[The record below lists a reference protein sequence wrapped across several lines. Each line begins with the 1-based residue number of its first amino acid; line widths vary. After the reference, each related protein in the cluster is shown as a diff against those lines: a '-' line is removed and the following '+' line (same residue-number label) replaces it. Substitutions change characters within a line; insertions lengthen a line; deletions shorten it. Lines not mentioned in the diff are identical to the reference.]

1 MEHSAGR
8 NARRS
13 DPSAAGPAR
22 AGWMPTD
29 PPVVMGS
36 PPGAL
41 PAYVSNGLMGLRVR
55 EVPLRAGVATLSG
68 LAGEDPTTRVESAPY
83 VPYPLT
89 GDLKVNAVWL
99 SDATQA
105 VDGLEQRYDFSC
117 GELHSRFR
125 YTIDGTAAE
134 VDVVTFASRS
144 EPTVAL
150 QEVTVRVSA
159 PCDLRFRASIDPMST
174 PGTWL
179 GRETSTPGEDEPGV
193 DGVMWWETF
202 GGLSTCGIAY
212 VTTCDGDGD
221 VERSRHEW
229 GDQSALVTE
238 YAVRARPGRPYR
250 LRQMAS
256 LVPSVL
262 HHQPHREAT
271 RLAARAEH
279 LGFDALRLENRAAWR
294 ELWRGRIRLVG
305 ADDAWQQLTDASLFY
320 LLSSVHPSS
329 PSSTSMFGLA
339 RWPDYHYYYGHVM
352 WDIEFFSVP
361 VLTLLYP
368 AAART
373 LLEYRSGVV
382 PAARANAKLNGRRGL
397 QFPWQSGQLYGEESA
412 PGKGSASHFEDH
424 VSLDVAWSFG
434 HFAHLT
440 GDTGFGREQAWPVLQ
455 GVADWVA
462 SRVTKTDRGYEIQRS
477 MGIAEREMPADNQA
491 FTNMAAVVVL
501 QQAIALGEKLGCDV
515 DPRWS
520 DIAQAMVIP
529 RDSRAGVIRSHDGH
543 RMTET
548 KGPTPDPL
556 AGFFPLGY
564 TAEPALERATI
575 EAYLKVAERYLGSPM
590 LSPLYGVW
598 AAWVGDRRRS
608 LALFEQGFGRFTSE
622 RFLQPLEYDPDVFP
636 DEGRAGPFFANLS
649 GFLQGCLF
657 GLPGLRVDG
666 GDPAGWGRRPVVL
679 PAGWKAIEVDRVWIR
694 GAPARLVARQGAP
707 RAEVTLG
714 AATMEST

>member
-1 MEHSAGR
+1 
-8 NARRS
+8 
-13 DPSAAGPAR
+13 
-22 AGWMPTD
+22 
-29 PPVVMGS
+29 
-36 PPGAL
+36 
-41 PAYVSNGLMGLRVR
+41 MGLRVR
-55 EVPLRAGVATLSG
+55 EIPLRAGFATLSG
-68 LAGEDPTTRVESAPY
+68 LAGEDAVTRVESAPY
-83 VPYPLT
+83 VPYPLA
-89 GDLKVNAVWL
+89 GDIKVGSVWL

-125 YTIDGTAAE
+125 FTIDGTSAE
-134 VDVVTFASRS
+134 VEVVTLASRS
-144 EPTVAL
+144 EPSVAM

-159 PCDLRFRASIDPMST
+159 ACELRLRATIDPLST
-174 PGTWL
+174 PGTWR
-179 GRETSTPGEDEPGV
+179 GRETATPGEQEPAV
-193 DGVMWWETF
+193 DGAMWWETL

-212 VTTCDGDGD
+212 TTTFDGDGAMD
-221 VERSRHEW
+221 RRRQEW
-229 GDQSALVTE
+229 GRESPLLTE

-250 LRQMAS
+250 LRQITS

-262 HHQPHREAT
+262 HHQPHREAI
-271 RLAARAEH
+271 RLAARAAH
-279 LGFDALRLENRAAWR
+279 VGFDALRVENRAAWA

-305 ADDAWQQLTDASLFY
+305 ADDAWQHLADASLFY

-373 LLEYRSGVV
+373 LLEYRSGVL
-382 PAARANAKLNGRRGL
+382 PAARANAKLNGYRGL
-397 QFPWQSGQLYGEESA
+397 QFPWESGQMYGEESA

-434 HFAHLT
+434 HFADVT
-440 GDTGFGREQAWPVLQ
+440 GDEGFGREHVWPVLQ
-455 GVADWVA
+455 GVADWVC
-462 SRVTKTDRGYEIQRS
+462 SRVTRTERGHEIRRS
-477 MGIAEREMPADNQA
+477 MGIAEREMPTDNQA

-501 QQAIALGEKLGCDV
+501 QQAIALGERLDKDV
-515 DPRWS
+515 DPRWLE
-520 DIAQAMVIP
+520 IAETVVIP
-529 RDSRAGVIRSHDGH
+529 RDSRTGVIRSHDGH

-556 AGFFPLGY
+556 AGLFPLGY
-564 TAEPALERATI
+564 VADPDDERATI
-575 EAYLKVAERYLGSPM
+575 EAYLKVADKYLGSPM
-590 LSPLYGVW
+590 LSALYGVW

-608 LALFEQGFGRFTSE
+608 LALFERGFRRFVTE
-622 RFLQPLEYDPDVFP
+622 RFLQPLEYDSAVFP
-636 DEGRAGPFFANLS
+636 DEGRAGPFCANLS

-666 GDPAGWGRRPVVL
+666 GDPGAWSRRRVVL
-679 PAGWKAIEVDRVWIR
+679 PAGWQAIEVDRVWVR
-694 GAPARLVARQGAP
+694 GASGHLIARH
-707 RAEVTLG
+707 G
-714 AATMEST
+714 AARTEIVMDPPRSVDSASG